1 MIFEYGLTK
10 GIHLRASVILSLFS
24 KINSELARF
33 ESLIKNCLFK
43 IELCLKIILNL
54 EPKNLLS
61 FISKIS

>member
-33 ESLIKNCLFK
+33 EFVDK
-43 IELCLKIILNL
+43 E
-54 EPKNLLS
+54 LS
-61 FISKIS
+61 F